1 MSPGNYKFR
10 IWVSGSDSGT
20 YDIRTSCSSESLTK
34 LPTTSPTK
42 LPTLVPSVPP
52 TDQQTTS
59 PTKLPT
65 ISPTKL
71 PTFVPSVSPTDQ
83 PSTPT
88 QLSTTSPSKHP
99 TEIPSIVPTTA
110 QPIYYLNAIPSV
122 RPSEIIPFSVPSTPY
137 PVASGDWS
145 STIGVSIEDGGNE
158 SNMTRMIM
166 IILSAIVL
174 LICCVLGCIILVVSK
189 QWKQKKQNAAGMD
202 EMQIMMRG
210 MAPVHGVV
218 AIEDDVN
225 RTRGQEI
232 DLVIS

>member
-1 MSPGNYKFR
+1 MRMVVHMYLLLLFTLTTPSISGGATLPPGYWFCGEKATVVDIDTTSDFYLSVNIPHPGDLTLNMTNCAFDVKFIEVFTESGTYVDTNWAGSAGDRILIWLFSFMSPGNYKFR

-20 YDIRTSCSSESLTK
+20 YDIRTSCSSENLTK
-34 LPTTSPTK
+34 LPTFVPSVPPTEQPTTSPTK

-110 QPIYYLNAIPSV
+110 QPI
-122 RPSEIIPFSVPSTPY
+122 
-137 PVASGDWS
+137 
-145 STIGVSIEDGGNE
+145 
-158 SNMTRMIM
+158 
-166 IILSAIVL
+166 
-174 LICCVLGCIILVVSK
+174 
-189 QWKQKKQNAAGMD
+189 
-202 EMQIMMRG
+202 
-210 MAPVHGVV
+210 
-218 AIEDDVN
+218 
-225 RTRGQEI
+225 
-232 DLVIS
+232 